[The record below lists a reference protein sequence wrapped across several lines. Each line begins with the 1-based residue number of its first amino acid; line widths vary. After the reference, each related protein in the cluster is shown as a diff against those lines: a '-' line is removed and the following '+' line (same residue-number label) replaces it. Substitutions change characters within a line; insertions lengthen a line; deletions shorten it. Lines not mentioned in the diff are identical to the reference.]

1 MKFQK
6 YDFQKAKQ
14 IIEHKK
20 ELILSASLGMV
31 ETWKSTNEVIFE
43 GGKYIKDLEDNNL
56 KIAGVPGSVLDV
68 PTLLIKFLDGT
79 RDIFPVWVEAEN
91 VPLTSGFFV

>member
-14 IIEHKK
+14 IIDEKK
-20 ELILSASLGMV
+20 DLILSASLGMV

-43 GGKYIKDLEDNNL
+43 GGKYLKDLDNPEL
-56 KIAGVPGSVLDV
+56 KIGHIPGSVLDV
-68 PTLLIKFLDGT
+68 PALLLKFKDGT
-79 RDIFPVWVEAEN
+79 RDVISVWVESESM
-91 VPLTSGFFV
+91 PLTTSFFV